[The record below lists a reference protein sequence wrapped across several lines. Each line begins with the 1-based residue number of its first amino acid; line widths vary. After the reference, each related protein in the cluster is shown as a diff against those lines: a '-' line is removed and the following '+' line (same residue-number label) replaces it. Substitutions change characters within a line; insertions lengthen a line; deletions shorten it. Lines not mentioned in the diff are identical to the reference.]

1 MRKKI
6 IACILMLALASSL
19 GLAACGGSTGSDT
32 AAASAAQEAKTDTV
46 TQEQG
51 DTAASVGSIS
61 EETVEASE
69 EAKSDAEAAADVDM
83 PAVPRPDYMV
93 YAPDAA
99 PELEGYGYVGTLDV
113 KYAKQFAVYYYEN
126 DYKIIEVQTEGK
138 YLLVPEGA
146 EVPAG
151 AENEMHILQLPLDHI
166 YLQATFAMALFT
178 ALDAQD
184 HIKMVGTD
192 VDGWTFEEPIQA
204 LKNGDMVF
212 AGNYSAPDYELLIS
226 QGCDLAIESTMLLH
240 VPEVQEMLENIDIP
254 VFIDRCSYEDTS
266 FGRSE
271 WIKCYG
277 AMVGK
282 EVEAMDYFAEQEAV
296 MNELEDFEDTGLT
309 VAFFAVNTSGMMV
322 VRSGKDYIIDM
333 IREAGGSYSFDNVKA
348 VAESSSSVIELS
360 VEEFYA
366 NAMDADY
373 FVYNASMFAPLTSMD
388 DLLDKNEIFAGMKA
402 VKEGHVYQVGSDMF
416 QATDRISV
424 LIRDFHIM
432 LTGGDESQFTF
443 LTKVE

>member
-1 MRKKI
+1 M
-6 IACILMLALASSL
+6 LVLALTGSL
-19 GLAACGGSTGSDT
+19 GLTACGGSAGSDV
-32 AAASAAQEAKTDTV
+32 AAGSVAQE
-46 TQEQG
+46 TQEQ
-51 DTAASVGSIS
+51 
-61 EETVEASE
+61 
-69 EAKSDAEAAADVDM
+69 EAAAVSAGSAAAQTDSAFENEEENGSETAPSADEDK

-93 YAPDAA
+93 YAPDGA
-99 PELEGYGYVGTLDV
+99 PELAGYGYIGTLDV

-151 AENEMHILQLPLDHI
+151 AEQTMRILQLPLDHI

-178 ALDAQD
+178 ALNAQD
-184 HIKMVGTD
+184 HIKLVGTD
-192 VDGWTFEEPIQA
+192 VDGWTFDEPIQA
-204 LKNGDMVF
+204 LQNGDMVF
-212 AGNYSAPDYELLIS
+212 AGNYSSPDYELLIS

-282 EVEAMDYFAEQEAV
+282 EAEAAAYFAEQEAV
-296 MNELEDFEDTGLT
+296 MDELKEFEETGLT

-348 VAESSSSVIELS
+348 VAESTSSVIELS

-373 FVYNASMFAPLTSMD
+373 FVYNASMFAPLTSIE

>member
-1 MRKKI
+1 MKKRA
-6 IACILMLALASSL
+6 IALLVSLVLAGSL
-19 GLAACGGSTGSDT
+19 GLTACGGSSQTAAVSSGVQESEADAEKEAESQGETDTSAAPETESSGEAET
-32 AAASAAQEAKTDTV
+32 AAAPAAD
-46 TQEQG
+46 
-51 DTAASVGSIS
+51 
-61 EETVEASE
+61 ASE
-69 EAKSDAEAAADVDM
+69 L
-83 PAVPRPDYMV
+83 PDYMV
-93 YAPDAA
+93 YAPEGA
-99 PELEGYGYVGTLDV
+99 PELAGNAYVGTLDV

-126 DYKIIEVQTEGK
+126 GYKIIEVSTEGD

-146 EVPAG
+146 DVPAG
-151 AENEMHILQLPLDHI
+151 AEGSMRILQMPLDNI

-184 HIKMVGTD
+184 HIKLVGTD
-192 VDGWTFEEPIQA
+192 VDGWTFDEPKDA
-204 LKNGDMVF
+204 LQSGEMLF
-212 AGNYSAPDYELLIS
+212 AGNYSAPDYELLIN
-226 QGCDLAIESTMLLH
+226 QGCDLAIESTMILH

-254 VFIDRCSYEDTS
+254 VFIDRCSYEETS

-282 EVEAMDYFAEQEAV
+282 EAEAAEYYAGQEAV
-296 MNELEDFEDTGLT
+296 MEELNDFEDTGLT

-322 VRSGKDYIIDM
+322 VRSGKDYVIDM

-348 VAESSSSVIELS
+348 VAESNSSVIELS

-366 NAMDADY
+366 NAIDADY

-388 DLLDKNEIFAGMKA
+388 DLLDKNKIFADMKA

-443 LTKVE
+443 LTKIE